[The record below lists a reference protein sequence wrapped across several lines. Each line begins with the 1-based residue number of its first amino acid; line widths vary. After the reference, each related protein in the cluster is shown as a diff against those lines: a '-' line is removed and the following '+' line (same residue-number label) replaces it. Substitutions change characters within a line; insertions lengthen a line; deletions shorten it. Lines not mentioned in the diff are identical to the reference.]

1 MTSYENV
8 MRRDAVEFIRHVVE
22 WRDQKYRLIYVT
34 KKVSNKRSDDDEA
47 VNITEKMRQE
57 RSEDDGGVDIT
68 EKVKQERRLRAGHS

>member
-1 MTSYENV
+1 MG
-8 MRRDAVEFIRHVVE
+8 RDAVELIRHVVE
-22 WRDQKYRLIYVT
+22 WRDQNYRLIYVT
-34 KKVSNKRSDDDEA
+34 KKVSKKRLDDDEA